1 MLVLFVKKK
10 LRQVNA
16 LTNIWNWL
24 DVSAWKQFMIAL
36 WLEIL
41 IISLVCGISVE
52 QQITKK
58 TEKLQE
64 RCWRSIYK
72 DYE

>member
-1 MLVLFVKKK
+1 MLVLFVKKN

-16 LTNIWNWL
+16 LANIWNCL
-24 DVSAWKQFMIAL
+24 DVSARNQFMIAL

-52 QQITKK
+52 QQKNKK
-58 TEKLQE
+58 T
-64 RCWRSIYK
+64 
-72 DYE
+72 